1 LKEEEMT
8 RMHGRLLGVA
18 AAAMVVALA
27 VAGCSS
33 GGSNGGSSAGAGGT
47 QTVRLGAGTAA
58 GYSASTQMPALG
70 KKNGLDVQV
79 TNYPSSSDRSIA
91 LISGRLDVAFIGW
104 TDLAKLVSQGRDL
117 VAIASNFEGGRP
129 IIARTGSGIHSVKDL
144 VGKKV
149 AYSIGSMVDL
159 DMHAELAAR
168 NIPFEKVA
176 PANMTF
182 DQMPIALQ
190 SGAIDAYYGAE
201 PQGSQSIVSGAG
213 YLLQSSTDV
222 PYGAINVAVV
232 TTKNYLKNNS
242 ATLSKFLRTYVA
254 ATKSL
259 TSDKTLFTQVL
270 KNNAKITDPKV
281 IDSTL
286 ADLKLTYSLD
296 GYQARVDDLIQAELR
311 LGLIKKA
318 PKASDLI
325 DTSFSSVLK

>member
-1 LKEEEMT
+1 MA
-8 RMHGRLLGVA
+8 RMNGRLLGAVTA
-18 AAAMVVALA
+18 VTVVALA
-27 VAGCSS
+27 MVGCSS
-33 GGSNGGSSAGAGGT
+33 GGGGGGSSTGGNAV
-47 QTVRLGAGTAA
+47 QTIRLGAGTAA
-58 GYSASTQMPALG
+58 GYSASTQVPALG
-70 KKNGLDVQV
+70 KKNGLDIQV
-79 TNYPSSSDRSIA
+79 TNYPSSSDRSVA
-91 LISGRLDVAFIGW
+91 LLSGNLDVAFIGW
-104 TDLAKLVSQGRDL
+104 TDLAKLVSQGRDV
-117 VAIASNFEGGRP
+117 VAVASNFEGGRP
-129 IIARTGSGIHSVKDL
+129 IIARTGSGIHSINDL

-168 NIPFEKVA
+168 GIPFDKVA
-176 PANMTF
+176 PVNMTF

-213 YLLQSSTDV
+213 YLLQKSTDV

-259 TSDKTLFTQVL
+259 TSDKALFTKVL
-270 KNNAKITDPKV
+270 KTNAKITDPKV

-296 GYQARVDDLIQAELR
+296 GYQPKVDDLIQAEFR

-325 DTSFSSVLK
+325 DTSLSSVLK